1 MFVDMLFFSALTPL
15 LPHYAHTL
23 GLGKTGAGALTAA
36 YPLGVLVGAI
46 PSGAVAARL
55 GVKPTVVVGL
65 STVAV
70 CVVVFGLADHAWQLF
85 VARFVQGIASAF
97 SWTGALA
104 WLIAAAPVG
113 RRGTLIGSAFAAAV
127 GGTLFGPVLG
137 GVASFAG
144 TGWTFG
150 VVGVA
155 SLGLV
160 AFAATTSA
168 APPDEPQPLSSL
180 FAAFGDRRLLAC
192 FWLVALPGPAVREPV
207 GARAAAAV
215 APRLRRRG
223 DRRRVPLLR
232 GTRGG
237 QQHPGRARLRPARHD
252 APDPRRARG
261 LGGASRPCCRGRTP
275 RFCSPSSSCSR
286 ASRSARSSRPALTL
300 LTNVSEA
307 RGLDYGY
314 AFALVNLAWA
324 PGETIGA
331 AGGGGLAHATSTQSP
346 TSRSRSICIASFV
359 AAPATN
365 VPRVKKVLVANRGEI
380 ALRVFR
386 AARELGLGTVA
397 VVAPDD
403 TGSLHARSAD
413 ETVEIRSYLDS
424 EEHIRAAKQ
433 TGADA
438 IHPGYGFLAEN
449 GDFAEAVEAAGLIV
463 GRPAAGRAAR
473 GRRQAR
479 GEAGR
484 RRGRRAD
491 DSRRRPSRR

>member
-1 MFVDMLFFSALTPL
+1 M
-15 LPHYAHTL
+15 
-23 GLGKTGAGALTAA
+23 
-36 YPLGVLVGAI
+36 
-46 PSGAVAARL
+46 
-55 GVKPTVVVGL
+55 
-65 STVAV
+65 
-70 CVVVFGLADHAWQLF
+70 
-85 VARFVQGIASAF
+85 
-97 SWTGALA
+97 
-104 WLIAAAPVG
+104 
-113 RRGTLIGSAFAAAV
+113 
-127 GGTLFGPVLG
+127 LG

-160 AFAATTSA
+160 AFAATTAA
-168 APPDEPQPLSSL
+168 APPDDPQPLSSL
-180 FAAFGDRRLLAC
+180 FAAFRDRRLLAC
-192 FWLVALPGPAVREPV
+192 FWLVALPGLLFGNLSV
-207 GARAAAAV
+207 
-215 APRLRRRG
+215 L
-223 DRRRVPLLR
+223 VPLRLSHLGYSGAAIGAVFLCSAALEAGNNILVGRVSDRR
-232 GTRGG
+232 GTR
-237 QQHPGRARLRPARHD
+237 
-252 APDPRRARG
+252 
-261 LGGASRPCCRGRTP
+261 CR
-275 RFCSPSSSCSR
+275 SSSGSR
-286 ASRSARSSRPALTL
+286 RPRSSRPSSRGPSSALLLAILVVLASLAFGAFFTPALTL

-324 PGETIGA
+324 PGETIGS
-331 AGGGGLAHATSTQSP
+331 AGGGATRARHRR
-346 TSRSRSICIASFV
+346 RSSVPRALGDLHRV
-359 AAPATN
+359 VRGARATN
-365 VPRVKKVLVANRGEI
+365 VPRVNKVLVANRGEI

-449 GDFAEAVEAAGLIV
+449 GDFAEAVEAAGPDV
-463 GRPAAGRAAR
+463 DRPAAGCVAR
-473 GRRQAR
+473 GRRQGR
-479 GEAGR
+479 REAGR

-491 DSRRRPSRR
+491 GPGGVRAAADREGGSRRRRPRDARRPFARRARRRARRRAARGEGGVRRRPRVPRALSRAASPRRDPAARRRARHRARARGARLLRAAAPPEGARGIAVARTRRRPARADERRSRALRARRSATARPAPRSSSSTAASSTSSS